1 MRLGDKKNE
10 KVYMGFII
18 LVCVIT
24 FILVLYKQDQNF
36 GMSAND
42 EYIVITDALNRE
54 VLVKR
59 NVNKIILQASASG
72 GAFMTIAAL
81 KGENFLSYV
90 VGIDDFF
97 KSNRRDFYDYFC
109 EFFPELQEIEEVGT
123 ITAGTF
129 SVEQAVS
136 LGADV
141 VIIPSNYYEVAHN
154 GIEQQLEE
162 VNIPVIYIDYHSQK
176 VEQHIASTRILGQL
190 LHEEARAEELIDF
203 YNQQV
208 SIVYDRLEH
217 SDLNKCTV
225 YVEVGKYGPDEY
237 FNTFGDYMWGRMV
250 EQAGGLNVM
259 HDIETDTAI
268 ASPEW
273 VLQKDPDIILIIGSY
288 WTEYEDSMK
297 IGFNISKEE
306 ALDRLEGYLERDGWD
321 ALYAVKNKRVYSLH
335 HAMIREMY
343 DFASLQELAKIYYP
357 ELFDDVYPED
367 NLKEY
372 FEVYLPIP
380 YSGIWRVG
388 LDEK

>member
-1 MRLGDKKNE
+1 MMKKVSLG
-10 KVYMGFII
+10 VIILLGFITYL
-18 LVCVIT
+18 LVA
-24 FILVLYKQDQNF
+24 YKQEQNLV
-36 GMSAND
+36 GNSND
-42 EYIVITDALNRE
+42 EYVIIKDALNRD
-54 VLVKR
+54 VLVKK

-72 GAFMTIAAL
+72 GAFMTITAL
-81 KGENFLSYV
+81 KGEEFLNYV

-97 KSNRRDFYDYFC
+97 RTNRHDFYDYFC
-109 EFFPELQEIEEVGT
+109 DFFPELQKIEEVGT

-129 SVEQAVS
+129 SVEQAIS
-136 LGADV
+136 LEADV
-141 VIIPSNYYEVAHN
+141 VIVPSNYYEVAHN
-154 GIEQQLEE
+154 GIEQQLED
-162 VNIPVIYIDYHSQK
+162 VNIPIIYIDYHSQK
-176 VEQHIASTRILGQL
+176 VEQHIISTRILGQL
-190 LHEEARAEELIDF
+190 LHEEERAEELIDF

-217 SDLNKCTV
+217 SDLNKYTV

-250 EQAGGLNVM
+250 EQAGGINVM
-259 HDIETDTAI
+259 HDIGTDTAI

-297 IGFNISKEE
+297 IGFNIEKEE
-306 ALDRLEGYLERDGWD
+306 ALDRLKGYLERDGWD
-321 ALYAVKNKRVYSLH
+321 TLSAVKNKRVYSLH

-357 ELFDDVYPED
+357 ELFYDVYPED

-372 FEVYLPIP
+372 FDVFLPIP
-380 YSGIWRVG
+380 YSGTWRVG
-388 LDEK
+388 LDEE